1 MKITTDE
8 LLIGII
14 RMGGRRDRYQKAAC
28 QAGYFQRT
36 VLPAQENPD

>member
-14 RMGGRRDRYQKAAC
+14 QLGEGTIDTKNY
-28 QAGYFQRT
+28 
-36 VLPAQENPD
+36 LPSWIFPMVSFTSSGKS